1 MPCYN
6 MKSYG
11 TECNS
16 NLATKITWYHQYL
29 TQRKMQEQTNNN

>member
-16 NLATKITWYHQYL
+16 NLATKITWYQA
-29 TQRKMQEQTNNN
+29 QRKMQEQTNNN